1 MTLAETI
8 KVLRKNRGWTQA
20 VLAEKVCLSEDAIQK
35 WETGINTPPLEA
47 IKQVA
52 DVFMVPAAALIDDE
66 IVFPMHIV
74 IDNDSPKELYR
85 LNDLTD
91 HTVWDAVLNKGAVLH
106 RFVNRGGCPYSAIY
120 IETEELM
127 SCERVYEQKM
137 INYWNENF

>member
-1 MTLAETI
+1 MTFAEKI

-35 WETGINTPPLEA
+35 WEAGVNNPPLEA

-52 DVFMVPAAALIDDE
+52 DVFMVPAAALIDDG
-66 IVFPMHIV
+66 IIFPMYV
-74 IDNDSPKELYR
+74 KIDEAPKELFNS
-85 LNDLTD
+85 NDLSD
-91 HTVWDAVLNKGAVLH
+91 HTVLDADLNKGAVLH

-120 IETEELM
+120 IGKEELM
-127 SCERVYEQKM
+127 SCERDYEQKM

>member
-1 MTLAETI
+1 MY
-8 KVLRKNRGWTQA
+8 
-20 VLAEKVCLSEDAIQK
+20 
-35 WETGINTPPLEA
+35 
-47 IKQVA
+47 
-52 DVFMVPAAALIDDE
+52 
-66 IVFPMHIV
+66 IV

-91 HTVWDAVLNKGAVLH
+91 HTVLDAVLNKGAVLH

-127 SCERVYEQKM
+127 SCERDYEQKM